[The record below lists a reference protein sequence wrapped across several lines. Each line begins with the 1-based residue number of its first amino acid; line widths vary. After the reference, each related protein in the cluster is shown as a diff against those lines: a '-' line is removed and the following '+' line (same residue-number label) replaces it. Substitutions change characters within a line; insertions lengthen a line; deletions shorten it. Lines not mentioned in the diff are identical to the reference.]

1 MGGGTGEGEVILVRN
16 LLVGNGINIQFD
28 AKSYSTQEIVLRLL
42 KNCDRDD
49 FPSHI
54 IVDEPYLLKDYLGLL
69 FLEAREIIKGEYD
82 RYCVCSA
89 ERTSLKEF
97 KNRYAS
103 SLHTLRMTD
112 IGFEDYYLIHDLA
125 CHKQKIYNPDQYTV
139 REAMRMAYLFSIYN
153 DGKLNELFIKYS
165 PRFTEYLQGFDKI
178 FTVNYDSNVENAT
191 GKQIIHL
198 HGQFDKVSDV
208 YDPKSM
214 RNHLPDAPI
223 NEIHIDPNYAFLYS
237 NPIST
242 HCGAYKELH
251 IKQVPLA
258 NGALDKMRQA
268 YMENEDVRNSVA
280 EWISSENR
288 LLSNFGHAIQLRVAN
303 PELCFLNDYHFADF
317 QRLSGTLEILGFS
330 PWNDLHL
337 FDAIDQSDI
346 TECCFY
352 YHGDTA
358 TKKIK
363 RLLPRLCSS
372 DGLRFIP
379 VKDFWE
385 KQHEK
390 KN

>member
-28 AKSYSTQEIVLRLL
+28 TKNYSRQEIVLRLL

-69 FLEAREIIKGEYD
+69 FLEAREIIKGKYD

-89 ERTSLKEF
+89 ERTSLEEF
-97 KNRYAS
+97 KNRYAP

-153 DGKLNELFIKYS
+153 DGKLNELFRKYS
-165 PRFTEYLQGFDKI
+165 QSFIEYLQGFDKI
-178 FTVNYDSNVENAT
+178 FTVNYDSNVESAT

-258 NGALDKMRQA
+258 NGALDKMGQA
-268 YMENEDVRNSVA
+268 YKENEDVRSSVA

-317 QRLSGTLEILGFS
+317 QRLSGSLEILGFS
-330 PWNDLHL
+330 PYMV
-337 FDAIDQSDI
+337 
-346 TECCFY
+346 T
-352 YHGDTA
+352 
-358 TKKIK
+358 
-363 RLLPRLCSS
+363 
-372 DGLRFIP
+372 
-379 VKDFWE
+379 
-385 KQHEK
+385 
-390 KN
+390 